1 MKHKVL
7 TKFLLF
13 GALCTI
19 LLSLTGC
26 PQKKAIEN
34 IKLEDIKKVFDEEK
48 MACWKDEGDKWN
60 KITSGTAVPEG
71 TKLRFYSR
79 KLPDHQIPDKWT
91 FGNKTITAALQADIT
106 VYKSYADKEKT
117 INVAY
122 TLRNVIKLKIV
133 FDPAKLKVEK
143 ITGEN
148 TFTTISSEEMI
159 DERVRLRFSA
169 INIPSDKIVYGWT
182 LNSSPANFSKY
193 SVKPRIIISKDYADS
208 TNTINIDYN
217 LKTPEQITINYD
229 NSKMYCDY
237 YDSATD
243 SLQIINAGQT
253 IPEGKW
259 VYFNLKEVEEGKV
272 PVWTINGKTEKSD
285 FFEYVSYF
293 LDIDKIGSGKYVQ
306 ASLSYRGGK
315 TFTVKFD
322 SSKIKCTKKK
332 DGSTITSGTQ
342 LIEGTEINFET
353 TDGTNVKWTIGKY
366 TYDWKTVDNI
376 NYIVFEDDTDTD
388 IIEVSYE

>member
-26 PQKKAIEN
+26 PQNKQPEN
-34 IKLEDIKKVFDEEK
+34 IKIVFDEEK
-48 MACWKDEGDKWN
+48 IECTNRSNEDKWEN
-60 KITSGTAVPEG
+60 VTSGTLVPEG
-71 TKLRFYSR
+71 TKLHFYSR
-79 KLPDHQIPDKWT
+79 KLPDQQIPDKWT
-91 FGNKTITAALQADIT
+91 FGNKTITAALVADIT
-106 VYKSYADKEKT
+106 VDKSYADKEKT
-117 INVAY
+117 INVVY

-143 ITGEN
+143 IIGEN
-148 TFTTISSEEMI
+148 TFTTISNEAMI

-169 INIPSDKIVYGWT
+169 INIPADKIVYGWT
-182 LNSSPANFSKY
+182 FNRSPTNFYKY
-193 SVKPRIIISKDYADS
+193 STKPRIAISKDYADS

-217 LKTPEQITINYD
+217 LKTPEQIIINYD
-229 NSKMYCDY
+229 NSKMYCECKI
-237 YDSATD
+237 SGTW
-243 SLQIINAGQT
+243 QTINAGQT
-253 IPEGKW
+253 VPEGKW
-259 VYFNLKEVEEGKV
+259 VYFILEEVEEGKV
-272 PVWTINGKTEKSD
+272 PVWTINGKTEKSTS
-285 FFEYVSYF
+285 FESVSYF
-293 LDIDKIGSGKYVQ
+293 LDIDKIGSGKSVQ

-332 DGSTITSGTQ
+332 DSSTITSGTQ
-342 LIEGTEINFET
+342 LIEGTEINFK
-353 TDGTNVKWTIGKY
+353 TNDDTSVEWTIGKY
-366 TYDWKTVDNI
+366 TYGKSKNI

>member
-26 PQKKAIEN
+26 PQKKTIEN
-34 IKLEDIKKVFDEEK
+34 IKLEDIKIVFDEEK

-106 VYKSYADKEKT
+106 VDKSYADKEKT

-133 FDPAKLKVEK
+133 FDIAKLKVEK
-143 ITGEN
+143 KEGN
-148 TFTTISSEEMI
+148 TFTTINNGEMI
-159 DERVRLRFSA
+159 DERVIVRFSA

-182 LNSSPANFSKY
+182 LNGTPANFYKY
-193 SVKPRIIISKDYADS
+193 NTTIKKVIISKDYADL
-208 TNTINIDYN
+208 TNTMNIDYN

-237 YDSATD
+237 YDSSTASWTR
-243 SLQIINAGQT
+243 INPGET
-253 IPEGKW
+253 FPEGKKVW
-259 VYFNLKEVEEGKV
+259 FNLKEVEEGKV

-306 ASLSYRGGK
+306 VGLSYRGGK

-322 SSKIKCTKKK
+322 SSKIKCTKEK

-342 LIEGTEINFET
+342 LIEGTEINFKT
-353 TDGTNVKWTIGKY
+353 TDGTNVKWIIGNY
-366 TYDWKTVDNI
+366 IYNERNSID
-376 NYIVFEDDTDTD
+376 YIVFEADADAD